1 MEAPN
6 KQELKKKQQNFL
18 QKTAQESCMEL
29 IRSKPKSLV
38 NFLCNATKTRV
49 H

>member
-6 KQELKKKQQNFL
+6 KQEELKKKQNFL
-18 QKTAQESCMEL
+18 QKTAQESCMDL
-29 IRSKPKSLV
+29 IRNKPKSLV